1 MTNEEIAGKGAK
13 LKNLPQYRN
22 KSNEEIEAHV
32 KQQADKA
39 TQKEERVASAEL
51 MKIEDQFSDI
61 KEKRMGRALLDKY
74 LEDFSLDN
82 ISDKAL
88 LKDLIY
94 LEVFQKMRL
103 QTSADQFQKENGSV
117 PLQILDAIHKN
128 LDKIRDLKNSLG
140 LTSDSQNEKNDAFK
154 AFETLLKKA
163 KNWRETNQATRTLRC
178 PECSK
183 MIMLRIR
190 TDDWEAQKHPYF
202 SDPIFGNAH
211 LIKLYQEGKITK
223 EDVASVL
230 GTSPDYCDWLVNKWK
245 ILKKC

>member
-1 MTNEEIAGKGAK
+1 MNKEEVAGRVAK

-22 KSNEEIEAHV
+22 KSEVEIEAHV
-32 KQQADKA
+32 KQQADKT
-39 TQKEERVASAEL
+39 TQKEERVAAAEL
-51 MKIEDQFSDI
+51 MNIESQFSDV
-61 KEKRMGRALLDKY
+61 KERRMGRALLDKY

-154 AFETLLKKA
+154 AFEILLKKA
-163 KNWRETNQATRTLRC
+163 KIWREQNQATRSLRC

-190 TDDWEAQKHPYF
+190 TDAWEAQKHSYF
-202 SDPIFGNAH
+202 SDPIFGNQH
-211 LIKLYQEGKITK
+211 LVKLYQEGKITK
-223 EDVASVL
+223 EDVSLIL
-230 GTSPDYCDWLVNKWK
+230 GTSPDFVNWLVEKWK
-245 ILKKC
+245 LLKKC